1 MTTRERF
8 RRRSRS
14 RRQKQRRAIF
24 LVPNLITTAALMLGF
39 WSITEAIQGRWD
51 RAAWGIILAGVA
63 DALDGRVARVTRSTS
78 KFGVE
83 YDSLSDVVSFGLAP
97 ALLVY
102 NWALQPLGRRGWVIA
117 ALFAVCAALRLARF
131 NVQKHQEESV
141 HFQGIATT
149 VAGGSVAVMV
159 WFVGWL
165 GLQPPFAAPIGS
177 AITAAFT
184 MLALLMVSSVP
195 YPSWRSLP
203 VSGRA
208 AFPTLV
214 GLVLGIVLLILY
226 NEPAFFAIVCIYLV
240 SGPILWLILLRRRRA
255 ERMARPVAGAAERA
269 GAAEGAGEPGDHGG

>member
-8 RRRSRS
+8 RRRNR
-14 RRQKQRRAIF
+14 RQRQKQRRAIF

-39 WSITEAIQGRWD
+39 WSITEAIQGHWD
-51 RAAWGIILAGVA
+51 RAAWGIVLAGVC

-131 NVQKHQEESV
+131 NVQKHEEESI

-149 VAGGSVAVMV
+149 VAGGMVAFMV

-165 GLQPPFAAPIGS
+165 GLQPPFDPRVGMG
-177 AITAAFT
+177 ITAAFT
-184 MLALLMVSSVP
+184 LLALLMVSSVP

-226 NEPAFFAIVCIYLV
+226 GDPAFFAIGSIYLL
-240 SGPILWLILLRRRRA
+240 SGPVLWLMLVRRRRA
-255 ERMARPVAGAAERA
+255 ERSARPVS
-269 GAAEGAGEPGDHGG
+269 GESGDHAG